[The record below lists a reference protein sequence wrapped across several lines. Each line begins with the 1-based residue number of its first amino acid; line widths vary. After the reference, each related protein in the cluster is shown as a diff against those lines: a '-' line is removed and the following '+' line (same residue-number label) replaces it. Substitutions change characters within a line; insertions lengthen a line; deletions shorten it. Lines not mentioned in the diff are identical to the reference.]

1 MCEGVKAALTVG
13 CLQCAYLTWLAQQL
27 VAVSAQTLMLPC
39 LRRSLMVVM
48 LQEYRKRAK
57 PALKLVIN
65 MSFGTLTYLT
75 ALQSMLQQMG
85 ARKDVLMFA
94 AAGNDGRQVYIIVR
108 RATVQV
114 LSRQLKKGLQ
124 QHLDAGC
131 RR

>member
-1 MCEGVKAALTVG
+1 
-13 CLQCAYLTWLAQQL
+13 
-27 VAVSAQTLMLPC
+27 
-39 LRRSLMVVM
+39 MVVM